1 MSYEAEHP
9 KGTDIIKLD
18 DAEHSTN
25 IQRVSCE
32 TNEDLEGDDHLTIL
46 HMKDSEEAEK
56 YKTRITRALKL
67 QNNER
72 NHPFLTGSFMWG

>member
-32 TNEDLEGDDHLTIL
+32 TDEDLEGDDHLTIL
-46 HMKDSEEAEK
+46 HMKDSKQGMYVAPS
-56 YKTRITRALKL
+56 
-67 QNNER
+67 
-72 NHPFLTGSFMWG
+72 PFFAFSFAYFLRFFHHNSWQLLE